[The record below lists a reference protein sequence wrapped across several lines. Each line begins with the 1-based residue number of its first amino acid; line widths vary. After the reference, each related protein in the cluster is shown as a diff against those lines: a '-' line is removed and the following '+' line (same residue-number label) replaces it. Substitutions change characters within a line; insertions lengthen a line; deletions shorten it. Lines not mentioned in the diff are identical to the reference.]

1 MKLKPL
7 VLLTSGLLLIVGG
20 YGIRRTRAAHP
31 GREHAAHAAGY
42 HCPMHPTFKSDK
54 PGSCPICSMTLVSDE
69 AEEQA
74 ASAGA
79 ASAKKIC
86 VLHHCTM
93 AGCVMELMAEA
104 GQKVTCPICG
114 VAEAA
119 EVSTT
124 TALYYR
130 NPMHPEVT
138 SPTPKKDDMGMDYV
152 PVYAEPGAAS
162 TVSGQGNIVLSEER
176 RQMIGMKSVPVERRD
191 LAVVVRASGSVA
203 YDPDLYQA
211 ITEYR
216 EAAKARDAVKDSPWP
231 DVHER
236 SDALVRASELRL
248 RQIGLSE
255 KQISEIM
262 KSSATPTNLLFG
274 GSGGTVWV
282 YAQIYEYEIGL
293 VRQGQQVEITTPAY
307 PGRKFH
313 GVVKAVDPNLSAET
327 RSLKARIE
335 VPNPDDAL
343 KLEMY
348 VDTVIKADMGRKLAL
363 PTDALVDTGVRKL
376 VYIDLGNG
384 RIEPRE
390 VQIGREADGFYEVLS
405 GIREGEKAVT
415 SANFLIDSESK
426 LKAITPKTQEIPQ
439 PEHRH

>member
-1 MKLKPL
+1 MKQKLSILLL
-7 VLLTSGLLLIVGG
+7 VGLLLIAGG
-20 YGIRRTRAAHP
+20 YGIRRYSHAHQGTVP
-31 GREHAAHAAGY
+31 AAHAAGY
-42 HCPMHPTFKSDK
+42 HCPMHPTFKADK
-54 PGSCPICSMTLVSDE
+54 PGSCPICSMTLVPDE
-69 AEEQA
+69 PQAE
-74 ASAGA
+74 ASGGTS
-79 ASAKKIC
+79 SAKKIC

-93 AGCVMELMAEA
+93 AGCAMELMVEA

-114 VAEAA
+114 IVEAA
-119 EVSTT
+119 VISTT
-124 TALYYR
+124 TVLYYR

-152 PVYAEPGAAS
+152 PVYAEAGAAS

-176 RQMIGMKSVPVERRD
+176 RQMIGMKSEPVKRRD

-216 EAAKARDAVKDSPWP
+216 EATNARKAVKDSPWP
-231 DVHER
+231 DVLER
-236 SDALVRASELRL
+236 ADALVRASELRL
-248 RQIGLSE
+248 RQIGLSD
-255 KQISEIM
+255 KQISDIV
-262 KSSATPTNLLFG
+262 KSSETPTNLLFG

-293 VRQGQQVEITTPAY
+293 VRPGQQVEITTPAY

-348 VDTVIKADMGRKLAL
+348 VDAVIKADMGRKLAL
-363 PTDALVDTGVRKL
+363 PIDALVDTGVRKL
-376 VYIDLGNG
+376 VYVDLGNG

-390 VQIGREADGFYEVLS
+390 IQVGREADGYYEVIS
-405 GIREGEKAVT
+405 GLREGEKAVT

-426 LKAITPKTQEIPQ
+426 LRAVTPNAQEKPRQ
-439 PEHRH
+439 EHRH